1 MPRQEGWVWEPLA
14 LTRERE
20 TVAKAFTVISMG
32 VCTLIK
38 KKKRIMCFIGKMI
51 LFEKSRKLRLG
62 RANYGEAH
70 ASPENRGGG
79 VKGGDCGGRGV
90 GHWLRAV
97 GGSCCGVKGKP
108 CFLPSL

>member
-1 MPRQEGWVWEPLA
+1 MGTPSIDQGEGNCSKSFYCDFHGSVHLNKE
-14 LTRERE
+14 
-20 TVAKAFTVISMG
+20 
-32 VCTLIK
+32 